1 MHYRSETLS
10 LTTTAAIDRVD
21 ITPSVRRFVEASRL
35 DNGLLT
41 VTSQHTTAY
50 ININEQEYRL
60 TQDML
65 EFLQRWVPRDDDYGH
80 NRDTVD
86 GRANAHAHLIGLC
99 MSASQSLPVINGE
112 LVLGRW
118 QSIFFIE
125 LDGPRAARQVVL
137 HIMGE

>member
-1 MHYRSETLS
+1 MQYLSETLT

-21 ITPSVRRFVEASRL
+21 ITPSVRQFVQASQL

-41 VTSQHTTAY
+41 ITSKHTTAY
-50 ININEQEYRL
+50 ININEKEDRL

-65 EFLQRWVPRDDDYGH
+65 EFLQRWVPYDDDYRH
-80 NRDTVD
+80 NHDTVD

-112 LVLGRW
+112 LVLGTW
-118 QSIFFIE
+118 QSVFFIE

-137 HIMGE
+137 HIVGE